1 MVDNC
6 EKIEKLKEDIEI
18 CRSKNSYTR
27 NILAGKKLKELY
39 DITKDI
45 KHIDEAIE
53 AFSNAIEL
61 EEKPEGYIERATL
74 YILKNE
80 NDSAFADFKRACKIY
95 KPSENYCD
103 DLYIKNHLEEMSQLI
118 CIKDSIAKLKDEEKI
133 DEEFLKFYE
142 SLNKNCVKLNK
153 LYDFEHYN

>member
-1 MVDNC
+1 MVDNNK
-6 EKIEKLKEDIEI
+6 KIEQKMKGLMKEIE
-18 CRSKNSYTR
+18 RYSSKNSYTSKF
-27 NILAGKKLKELY
+27 LTGKKLKELY

-45 KHIDEAIE
+45 KHIDEAIKV
-53 AFSNAIEL
+53 FSDAIEL

-103 DLYIKNHLEEMSQLI
+103 DLYIKDHLEKMSQLI
-118 CIKDSIAKLKDEEKI
+118 CIEESIAKLKEEGKI

-142 SLNKNCVKLNK
+142 SLNKNCVKT
-153 LYDFEHYN
+153 